1 MAQRAPG
8 TIDYAIPG
16 AGTPSHLATE
26 LLADAA
32 GIKLRHVP
40 CRSAAHAL
48 QKLETGQ
55 AAMMFIDFV
64 YARAHLATPG
74 IKALAVASLEEYP
87 ALPRVPTVAAGGF
100 PGFEVWVWQ
109 RLVVPMGTDADIV
122 EKLRASYVEV
132 IKGPQIINRLTGARF
147 DILQSTPAE
156 FAEYMR
162 SETGKWDKVIR
173 TAGIKAD

>member
-1 MAQRAPG
+1 
-8 TIDYAIPG
+8 
-16 AGTPSHLATE
+16 
-26 LLADAA
+26 
-32 GIKLRHVP
+32 
-40 CRSAAHAL
+40 
-48 QKLETGQ
+48 
-55 AAMMFIDFV
+55 MMFIDFV